1 MKRKPMLY
9 IMVGIPGSGKSTFAE
24 KFFYSQI
31 DTIIVSRDN
40 IRFNIL
46 KDTDEY
52 FSKEDEVFKTSYTS
66 IADLLKKG
74 IDVVADATHLN
85 KAGRAKLVN
94 HVNSIYADYY
104 ITFIYM
110 DSGLSIC
117 LDRNSHREGRTRA
130 PDNVIKN
137 MYCQIVK
144 PTFYEFDNIIDIW
157 TINRNVLID
166 ERR

>member
-1 MKRKPMLY
+1 MKHKPMLY
-9 IMVGIPGSGKSTFAE
+9 IMIGAPGSGKSTFANKTFE
-24 KFFYSQI
+24 SKI

-40 IRFNIL
+40 IRFKML
-46 KDTDEY
+46 EDTDEY
-52 FSKEDEVFKTSYTS
+52 FAKEDKVFEAFYTS

-74 IDVVADATHLN
+74 IDVVADATHLHRT
-85 KAGRAKLVN
+85 GRAKLIN
-94 HVNSIYADYY
+94 HINSIYADYY

-117 LDRNSHREGRTRA
+117 LDRNSHREGRARV

-157 TINRNVLID
+157 TIDRNVLID